1 MRQDAKMSREAR
13 MKNTVRRPEKRGGR
27 KTVWRPL
34 AAITLISVL
43 VGGCVQVG
51 PKVLSS
57 GRPLY
62 NVAVQESES
71 QQMLMNIVRQR
82 YSDPV
87 LFLDVTSI
95 SSSFRWEASAGLL
108 GTFNQSGNDSGIGQ
122 LGGVVGESPFITYA
136 PNTGEQFVRQM
147 LTPIDLRTVALIV
160 QAGWSIERVM
170 LIIGQSINEVRNN
183 PTATDPDTGFGRYR
197 EVVSALRD
205 LQRSGSLSVGAEA
218 IKDSENPDLM
228 LMIDPDA
235 IGSSAYRTVCESINV
250 ACDGSPLQLRQAIGA
265 SSDGKSMA
273 VATRSLFSALY
284 YLGQA
289 IDVPEADLAYGSA
302 QKPASGTA
310 RDNDALHSVFH
321 IRSSDSEPERAA
333 VKVFYRGSWFYI
345 ADNDADSKTT
355 FALIS
360 MLHMLQS
367 GETSKITP
375 LITLPVN

>member
-1 MRQDAKMSREAR
+1 MIEEAHLKHTSRRRQDHG
-13 MKNTVRRPEKRGGR
+13 KRAGKFRLWVGI
-27 KTVWRPL
+27 PL
-34 AAITLISVL
+34 LTLL
-43 VGGCVQVG
+43 LAGCVQIG

-71 QQMLMNIVRQR
+71 QQMLLNIVRQR

-87 LFLDVTSI
+87 MFLDVTSI
-95 SSSFRWEASAGLL
+95 SSGFRWEASAGLL

-122 LGGVVGESPFITYA
+122 LGGVVSETPFITYA

-147 LTPIDLRTVALIV
+147 LAPIDLRTVARIV
-160 QAGWSIERVM
+160 QAGWSVERVL
-170 LIIGQSINEVRNN
+170 LIIGQSINEVRNS
-183 PTATDPDTGFGRYR
+183 PAATDPTTGFQRYA

-205 LQRSGSLSVGAEA
+205 LQRSGSLSVGAEVA
-218 IKDSENPDLM
+218 KDGEEPDLI

-235 IGSSAYRTVCESINV
+235 IESAAYRTVCESINV
-250 ACDGSPLQLRQAIGA
+250 ACDGSPLKLRQAIGA
-265 SSDGKSMA
+265 SGDGKTMA
-273 VATRSLFSALY
+273 LATRSLFSALY

-289 IDVPEADLAYGSA
+289 IDVPEADLAFGSA
-302 QKPASGTA
+302 QRPPSGEA
-310 RDNDALHSVFH
+310 GYRDAMDALHGLFH
-321 IRSSDSEPERAA
+321 VLSSDSEPEHAA
-333 VKVFYRGSWFYI
+333 VKVFYRNSWFYI

>member
-1 MRQDAKMSREAR
+1 
-13 MKNTVRRPEKRGGR
+13 MKKNLKTPEQRGERGA
-27 KTVWRPL
+27 TWRPL
-34 AAITLISVL
+34 GALLAISVIL
-43 VGGCVQVG
+43 GGCVQVG
-51 PKVLSS
+51 PKILSS

-95 SSSFRWEASAGLL
+95 SSGFRWEANAGLF
-108 GTFNQSGNDSGIGQ
+108 GTFNQSGNDSALGQ
-122 LGGVVGESPFITYA
+122 LGGSVSESPFITYA
-136 PNTGEQFVRQM
+136 PNTGESFVRQM
-147 LTPIDLRTVALIV
+147 LTPIDLRTIALIV
-160 QAGWSIERVM
+160 QAGWSIERVL
-170 LIIGQSINEVRNN
+170 LIVGQSINEVRNS
-183 PTATDPDTGFGRYR
+183 PAATDPETGFDRYR

-218 IKDSENPDLM
+218 AKDSEEPDLM
-228 LMIDPDA
+228 LMIDADA
-235 IGSSAYRTVCESINV
+235 VESSAYHLVCESINV

-265 SSDGKSMA
+265 SSDGKTMA
-273 VATRSLFSALY
+273 LATRSLFSALY

-289 IDVPEADLAYGSA
+289 IDVPEKDLAFGSA
-302 QKPASGTA
+302 QKSAVGATGKA
-310 RDNDALHSVFH
+310 DALHSLHSVFH
-321 IRSSDSEPERAA
+321 IRSSESEPERAA

-360 MLHMLQS
+360 LLHMLQS
-367 GETSKITP
+367 GETSKIAP